1 MVHIPLWYW
10 FAFGAFVTTML
21 VIDLS
26 VIHRSS
32 RKPTAKE
39 SGLWT
44 LFWCAL
50 AVGFSVLVW
59 WIYTYYS
66 EDHDHGLQKAG
77 EFLSG
82 YAVEWALSMD
92 NVFVFVV
99 IFNHFRVPPKFQYRV
114 LFWGILGAVF
124 LRLAFVLA
132 GAALIHRFEW
142 ILYVLGAFLVYTGV
156 MLAVKDEEV
165 DPEKGFALRLSRR
178 FLPVASGDHTV
189 HGDRFFV
196 RVDGR
201 MMATP
206 LFLVLVVINITDVIF
221 AVDSV
226 PAIFGITKDPFIVF
240 TSNVFA
246 IFGLRA
252 LYFLLADFMGM
263 FHYLKYGLSLIL
275 IFVGVKMLAKLF
287 LDHDNL
293 LISNPFISLAVIA
306 VLLGGSIVASILF
319 PERHDEAPAHGGPNP
334 E

>member
-10 FAFGAFVTTML
+10 FAFAAFVITML

-44 LFWCAL
+44 LFWCGL
-50 AVGFSVLVW
+50 SLGFSALVW
-59 WIYTYYS
+59 WIYTYHS
-66 EDHDHGLQKAG
+66 EDHEHGLQKAG

-99 IFNHFRVPPKFQYRV
+99 IFNHFRVPSKYQYRV
-114 LFWGILGAVF
+114 LFWGILGAIV

-132 GAALIHRFEW
+132 GSALIHRFEW
-142 ILYVLGAFLVYTGV
+142 ILYCLGAFLVYTGV
-156 MLAVKDEEV
+156 MLAIKDEEV
-165 DPEKGFALRLSRR
+165 DPEKGIALRLSRR
-178 FLPVASGDHTV
+178 FLHVAPGDHEV

-263 FHYLKYGLSLIL
+263 FHYLKYGLSAIL
-275 IFVGVKMLAKLF
+275 VFVGLKMLAKLV
-287 LDHDNL
+287 LAEDNP
-293 LISNPFISLAVIA
+293 LIVNPFISLAIIA
-306 VLLGGSIVASILF
+306 VLLGSAMAASMLF
-319 PERHDEAPAHGGPNP
+319 PEREHHESSG
-334 E
+334 